1 MLCSIKEFKEA
12 LEKAI
17 GLFDVKVIESKNL
30 NIKETKEIIKNLEEF
45 LNILKSD
52 IETNS
57 IDTYEKLIIF
67 LENLETTNKNLT
79 PLAGYLGKILDVI
92 QLLKPNTTR
101 SKNAKKYFI
110 NSLKRTGHEFLF
122 NELSTD
128 EQKKL
133 FDEIINSSAL
143 YILLEI
149 SNFAYSNTINP
160 ISSLRNSMGDRLP
173 EEYFSELLAGWFI
186 EDVFIK
192 QLKNKGF
199 EVNQVGIDTNRKI
212 LFKRPRNMGEA
223 DIQIKYKNKE
233 YKIELQRVGKAT
245 KPTKINNTKNES
257 IIKTTLKSH
266 KITDDNVLTILWFG
280 NNPNGIAEKNSFLYN
295 KICII
300 KNSDIND
307 TSNNKIYYKNDNIFI
322 DKSYIDDNSILNWGK
337 LKNLS
342 VATLVK
348 NFYLEE

>member
-17 GLFDVKVIESKNL
+17 QLFNDEVIKSKNL
-30 NIKETKEIIKNLEEF
+30 DVEETKKAISNIEKF
-45 LNILKSD
+45 LNILQND
-52 IETNS
+52 IKAKN
-57 IDTYEKLIIF
+57 IDTYEKLIKF
-67 LENLETTNKNLT
+67 LENLEITNKDLT
-79 PLAGYLGKILDVI
+79 PLSGYLGKILDVI

-101 SKNAKKYFI
+101 SKNAKKYFR

-122 NELSTD
+122 NELSTN
-128 EQKKL
+128 ERKKL

-199 EVNQVGIDTNRKI
+199 EVNQVGVDTERKI
-212 LFKRPRNMGEA
+212 LFKRPRNMGGA
-223 DIQIKYKNKE
+223 DIKIKYDNRE

-245 KPTKINNTKNES
+245 KPTKINDIKNEAT
-257 IIKTTLKSH
+257 IKTTLKSH

-280 NNPNGIAEKNSFLYN
+280 DNPNGIAEKNSFLYN

-300 KNSDIND
+300 KNSDINN
-307 TSNNKIYYKNDNIFI
+307 TSNNKVYHKNDNIFI
-322 DKSYIDDNSILNWGK
+322 DKNYIDNNSISNWNE
-337 LKNLS
+337 LKNSRLI
-342 VATLVK
+342 TLVNK
-348 NFYLEE
+348 FHFVE